1 MTRRPARPY
10 STYEGESNESRYA
23 IDGYSESG
31 PFLGLR
37 FPRTQRCWEQEHPEG
52 RRSYDYTRASRLLQ
66 NSHVRLLRKFF
77 FVLTLACMTVGT
89 ASRID
94 HIEGLVATLHE
105 VESHLLLAEL
115 AIYRQRV
122 RLSRL
127 TKDEHS
133 NSFVAQTHAQ
143 FDDFVAL
150 CAAKLAH
157 IENELKLISD
167 RSAGRAEWE
176 PRPEFRP
183 GIDFAFDPPAGPW
196 DISLERI

>member
-1 MTRRPARPY
+1 M
-10 STYEGESNESRYA
+10 
-23 IDGYSESG
+23 
-31 PFLGLR
+31 
-37 FPRTQRCWEQEHPEG
+37 
-52 RRSYDYTRASRLLQ
+52 
-66 NSHVRLLRKFF
+66 FF
-77 FVLTLACMTVGT
+77 IFTLACTTAGK

-133 NSFVAQTHAQ
+133 DSFVAQTNVQ

-157 IENELKLISD
+157 IENELKLISH

-196 DISLERI
+196 DISFERV